1 MKDRYDDIDEY
12 IGDLQ
17 AEIRTN
23 DQCATH
29 YYNLGVALLAKG
41 DFVEAEEAFLSA
53 VRNSPRLAEAYVQLG
68 GSACAGAIWT
78 AVCGTTKKRPTAE
91 PNSPCR
97 GATSG
102 LCICSAAT

>member
-53 VRNSPRLAEAYVQLG
+53 
-68 GSACAGAIWT
+68 
-78 AVCGTTKKRPTAE
+78 E

>member
-29 YYNLGVALLAKG
+29 YYNLGVALLTKY
-41 DFVEAEEAFLSA
+41 DD
-53 VRNSPRLAEAYVQLG
+53 AYLG
-68 GSACAGAIWT
+68 VGPA
-78 AVCGTTKKRPTAE
+78 PQE
-91 PNSPCR
+91 QE
-97 GATSG
+97 
-102 LCICSAAT
+102 

>member
-68 GSACAGAIWT
+68 GLCL
-78 AVCGTTKKRPTAE
+78 R
-91 PNSPCR
+91 R
-97 GATSG
+97 GLFLPKPG
-102 LCICSAAT
+102 KEKIQEML